1 MFEITSHL
9 FTSTFGQSCLL
20 SFFRWIYWPNDVL
33 HLASDDLTTDQTKSS
48 NNPLLTLLCFPGILT
63 TLKSIGGHTPLVV
76 AMEWRREL
84 VAKVFPSPILCSN
97 IISLNCSCVFCV
109 LFYSSS
115 GDSALFKAETR
126 GHSHRIG
133 RAAKQTK
140 QQARLK
146 PDYWTS
152 QPGYCIFE
160 SRYRHGKN
168 IALSTNNLFP
178 RKN

>member
-33 HLASDDLTTDQTKSS
+33 HLASDDLTTNQTKSS

-84 VAKVFPSPILCSN
+84 VAKVFPPPILCSN
-97 IISLNCSCVFCV
+97 TMLLNCSYIFCV
-109 LFYSSS
+109 YCFIS

-133 RAAKQTK
+133 RAAKQAK
-140 QQARLK
+140 QQARLQ
-146 PDYWTS
+146 PDYCTS

-160 SRYRHGKN
+160 SWFRHGKS
-168 IALSTNNLFP
+168 IPLSTNNLFP